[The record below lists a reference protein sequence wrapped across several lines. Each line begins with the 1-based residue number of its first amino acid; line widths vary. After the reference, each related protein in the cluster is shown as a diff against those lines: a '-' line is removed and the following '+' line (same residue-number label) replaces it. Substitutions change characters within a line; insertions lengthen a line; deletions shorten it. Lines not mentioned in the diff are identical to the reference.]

1 MCKARVERSFDV
13 QIRLQSAADPM
24 DWNTGAA
31 LDHKKQ
37 ARHSL
42 FDSAARFGFQ

>member
-31 LDHKKQ
+31 L
-37 ARHSL
+37 HSL
-42 FDSAARFGFQ
+42 PIVVRSVGDFLLLA